1 MTTAERA
8 PAEPSGDGRGDAF
21 DVLGRSLKAVTAA
34 ARRLRG
40 RETHHPSELS
50 YAQYSLLFELSDGDP
65 CSASEL
71 ACAAALSP
79 ASVTQML
86 DALAAAGLVERTRS
100 EDDKRVVLT
109 SLTGRGRELIAARRA
124 QLEPRW
130 RAALEGLSDEELLTA
145 AAVLERLRAFFD
157 GIAED
162 RPVPPAPGER
172 QTP

>member
-8 PAEPSGDGRGDAF
+8 PAEPSGDGRGEALDA
-21 DVLGRSLKAVTAA
+21 LGRAFKAVLAA

-40 RETHHPSELS
+40 RETHHPGELS
-50 YAQYSLLFELSDGDP
+50 YAQYSLLFELGEGERR
-65 CSASEL
+65 SAREL
-71 ACAAALSP
+71 AGAAELSP
-79 ASVTQML
+79 ACVTQML

-109 SLTGRGRELIAARRA
+109 GLTAHGGELIAERRA

-130 RAALEGLSDEELLTA
+130 RAALAGFSDDELRTT
-145 AAVLERLRAFFD
+145 AAVLERLRHFFE

-162 RPVPPAPGER
+162 RPAPPAPER
-172 QTP
+172 R